1 MAFKK
6 VNIYLTKTG
15 GERGK
20 VKGALIASSKTVI
33 SQIVFSKSF
42 KIK

>member
-1 MAFKK
+1 MAVKK

-15 GERGK
+15 GERRK
-20 VKGALIASSKTVI
+20 VKGVLIASSKTVI
-33 SQIVFSKSF
+33 SQIIFSKNF